1 MEHIKR
7 KRKELEELEQL
18 NNLMIQEAVSKAQS
32 GGKKAQILKSI
43 ETPREEVAT
52 DYTNNYFKRN
62 KSITSETEVKPSVQ
76 SGEGK
81 EEPQF
86 KMNTMKTYESSFS
99 VLDK

>member
-86 KMNTMKTYESSFS
+86 
-99 VLDK
+99 